1 MEHAY
6 GQCRLYSNK
15 KGEEFWVLR
24 EDHWDGRFIKRSNGR
39 RGYGIFYT
47 EEGRR
52 AGRTDNTKLHFR
64 RTAMN
69 GRGGL
74 VEVLYPKNE

>member
-1 MEHAY
+1 MNHAI
-6 GQCRLYSNK
+6 GQCLLYANN

-24 EDHWDGRFIKRSNGR
+24 EDYQFGRFIKRSNGR
-39 RGYGIFYT
+39 RGYGKFWTQEGWRPQSHQT
-47 EEGRR
+47 E
-52 AGRTDNTKLHFR
+52 NLHFS

-74 VEVLYPKNE
+74 VERLERKQ